1 MIKKSLLIF
10 ALLYF
15 FGIAAIWL
23 DGATTGY
30 EKSEYA
36 VMLGN
41 QVYPSGEPSER
52 LEARLERAAELFR
65 NGTVQKI
72 IVSGGLGKE
81 GHDEAAVMKRYLE
94 TQGIPAVAVIAD
106 SYGNNT
112 HLTARNAKQ
121 WANTAKPIIVISQ
134 LYHLSRTKM
143 AFGHVGFTQ
152 VGAAYPQYFEWRD
165 VYASLRELP
174 AWFSY
179 WLSPTEPESTSK
191 SEYISKP
198 ECKDFLKEIGWRIEG
213 VEYQSCDL
221 ETRVQ
226 TRAMVAKYHV
236 AGKHAAAAEQFFRD
250 RTKMPAMRFACCGW
264 EVPGALTFGVDIP
277 GTAYA
282 VYMMSGEETGIDDRA
297 HWDQI
302 SHFEIHIRH
311 LFWSDI

>member
-15 FGIAAIWL
+15 LGIAAIWL

-36 VMLGN
+36 VVLGN

-52 LEARLERAAELFR
+52 LKARLERAAELFR

-121 WANTAKPIIVISQ
+121 WANTAKPIIVVSQ
-134 LYHLSRTKM
+134 LYHVSRTAM
-143 AFGHVGFTQ
+143 AFEQEGFTQ
-152 VGAAYPQYFEWRD
+152 VGTAYPDYFEGRD
-165 VYASLRELP
+165 MYASLRELL
-174 AWFSY
+174 AWVSY
-179 WLSPTEPESTSK
+179 W
-191 SEYISKP
+191 
-198 ECKDFLKEIGWRIEG
+198 FG
-213 VEYQSCDL
+213 
-221 ETRVQ
+221 
-226 TRAMVAKYHV
+226 
-236 AGKHAAAAEQFFRD
+236 
-250 RTKMPAMRFACCGW
+250 MR
-264 EVPGALTFGVDIP
+264 E
-277 GTAYA
+277 
-282 VYMMSGEETGIDDRA
+282 
-297 HWDQI
+297 
-302 SHFEIHIRH
+302 
-311 LFWSDI
+311 